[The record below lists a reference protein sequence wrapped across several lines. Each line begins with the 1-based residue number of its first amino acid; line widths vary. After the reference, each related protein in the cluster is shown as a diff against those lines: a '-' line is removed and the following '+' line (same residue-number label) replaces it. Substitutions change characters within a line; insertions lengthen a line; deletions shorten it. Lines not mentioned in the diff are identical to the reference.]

1 MGRRDTQHPPLI
13 QGVALYIMF
22 SLLARIQLK
31 FKAVTNAKNILRARD
46 RKGLAVCFLIKELL
60 PTEWF
65 LLKTQLGA
73 HPDQPQLLDSP
84 KPVPGGLLVARSLI

>member
-1 MGRRDTQHPPLI
+1 MVGTAVGGGMERRDTQHPPLI

-46 RKGLAVCFLIKELL
+46 RKGLAGLL
-60 PTEWF
+60 PH
-65 LLKTQLGA
+65 QGA
-73 HPDQPQLLDSP
+73 PPHRMVSP
-84 KPVPGGLLVARSLI
+84 